1 MRALPQLGTPEAA
14 LAVLVALAWALKC
27 AVAAGAPPALL
38 SGALW
43 AAAAVAVAGV
53 AAFRTRCR
61 WLDGWRLL
69 LVLPLLAELPSVH
82 AGLGGDGY
90 EYYVFARSAV
100 FDGDLDLADDFAH
113 LGVARPPLTP
123 EGAVTSR
130 VPIGQ
135 SLAWLPFLLAA
146 HLLTLVAAAL
156 GAPLAADGF
165 SPPYQAGVTAG
176 TFLLGAAA
184 LLLLEALVRRRVG
197 APLAALTALALLYAT
212 PLHFYLVAN
221 PFMSHGTSVFAATL
235 FVWAWLAARERGT
248 PGDWLAAGAAG
259 ALLSLVRAQDGVLLL
274 LPLLDLAWSGGGRSG
289 RLTRALRYAL
299 PPLAAILLQTL
310 VWRALYGPGFVHTVA
325 TLNWVGGAG
334 LNVAGVL
341 LSPRHGLFTWTPL
354 YLLAVLG
361 WLALARRE
369 ARLALLSGAGFV
381 LVALANAGL
390 TDWWG
395 SDAFGQRRLLV
406 LTPLFGLGLGA
417 ALAFL
422 RAHPLVPLAAL
433 VGGLALW
440 NQQLAYIYNS
450 ELVARKNQ
458 PITLLQLAPAQA
470 EVLYRRLLRARAWLP
485 DPLWAALYDNVSGIW
500 IDEPP
505 RSMGGRVDVG
515 RESTDLPGGVLGE
528 GWFPPETEGE
538 LTLRRSRGR
547 RSWLRLPIRTPSSL
561 RFVARL
567 RPEFA
572 PEGALELKLEW
583 NGEML
588 APQPCVPGW
597 SEYAFAVPERLVR
610 LGFNDIALVYSTTP
624 RETQP
629 GFRGRN
635 AAVAVDWVRI
645 VR

>member
-1 MRALPQLGTPEAA
+1 VSQLGPPEAA
-14 LAVLVALAWALKC
+14 LLGLVALAWAVKC
-27 AVAAGAPPALL
+27 AVAAGAAPALL
-38 SGALW
+38 SAVLW
-43 AAAAVAVAGV
+43 AAAATAVAGV
-53 AAFRTRCR
+53 VALRGRCR

-69 LVLPLLAELPSVH
+69 LVLPLLAELPGVH

-100 FDGDLDLADDFAH
+100 FDGDIRLANDFAG

-123 EGAVTSR
+123 EGVVTSR

-146 HLLTLVAAAL
+146 HLLTRGAVAL

-165 SPPYQAGVTAG
+165 SPPYQAAVTAG
-176 TFLLGAAA
+176 TYLLGALA

-221 PFMSHGTSVFAATL
+221 PFMSHGTAVFVATL
-235 FVWAWLAARERGT
+235 FVTAWLVARERWT
-248 PGDWLAAGAAG
+248 PGAWLAAGAAG
-259 ALLSLVRAQDGVLLL
+259 AFLSLVRAQDGVLVL
-274 LPLLDLAWSGGGRSG
+274 LPLVDLAFTARSG
-289 RLTRALRYAL
+289 RLTRALRYML

-310 VWRALYGPGFVHTVA
+310 VWRGLYGPGFVHTVA

-341 LSPRHGLFTWTPL
+341 FSPRHGLFSWTPI
-354 YLLAVLG
+354 YVLAVLG
-361 WLALARRE
+361 WLLLARRE
-369 ARLALLSGAGFV
+369 GRLALLCSVGFALVV
-381 LVALANAGL
+381 LINAGL

-417 ALAFL
+417 AFASL
-422 RAHPLVPLAAL
+422 RARPLVPLAAL

-440 NQQLAYIYNS
+440 NQQLAYIYNG
-450 ELVARKNQ
+450 ELVARRNQ
-458 PITLLQLAPAQA
+458 AITLLQLAPAQA
-470 EVLYRRLLRARAWLP
+470 EVVYRRLLRARAWLP
-485 DPLWAALYDNVSGIW
+485 DPLWALLYDNVSGIW

-505 RSMGGRVDVG
+505 RSMGGRVDIG
-515 RESTDLPGGVLGE
+515 RESTDVPGGVLGE
-528 GWFPPETEGE
+528 GWFPPEVEGA

-547 RSWLRLPIRTPSSL
+547 RSWLRLPIRTPSEL
-561 RFVARL
+561 HFVARV

-572 PEGALELKLEW
+572 PEPALELKLEW

-588 APQPCVPGW
+588 EAQRCMPGW

-610 LGFNDIALVYSTTP
+610 LGFNDVALVYSTTP
-624 RETQP
+624 RETIA
-629 GFRGRN
+629 GFHGRN
-635 AAVAVDWVRI
+635 AAVAVDWVRV